1 MSVSLPHHHDHTAVE
16 MPEHAEFEAAGALF
30 KLLGDASR
38 LRIFWVLCHCEA
50 CVVNVAAMVNMSS
63 PAVSHHLRQL
73 RASGLI
79 TARRDGKEVFYRA
92 ADSDTVQQL
101 HRMIETMVQIACP
114 VMPGDGTPH
123 AAE

>member
-1 MSVSLPHHHDHTAVE
+1 MSVSLPHHHDHSAVE

-50 CVVNVAAMVNMSS
+50 CVVNVAAMVQMSS

-79 TARRDGKEVFYRA
+79 TARRSGKEVFYRA
-92 ADSDTVQQL
+92 ADSDTAQQL

-114 VMPGDGTPH
+114 VAPGDEAPRS
-123 AAE
+123 EI